1 MNKYQE
7 RYIKKDLIGIGVNS
21 FVFKG
26 YDKINKTV
34 VAIKVKYKIKNEEKK
49 YLQGEYNLYQKINNE
64 YSIKI
69 FDIYE
74 NEEAYYIIMEYIE
87 LNLKNFLLEQKMKKK
102 KIEKTFI
109 MNILTQLNEFL
120 FILLENSII
129 NRIIKIENIF
139 LIKES
144 QKQNKYKIK
153 INIFGLY
160 KNYYNNIN
168 FKEIIYY
175 PPEMG
180 KNNFKNDYIWNIG
193 ILIYKIYFYNECPF
207 GDNIKDI
214 YFNRVNFHI
223 LKYPEDKEIKGILSN
238 IFVKLQKR
246 INFHKYLYEYFK
258 NESSLNFIK
267 NKINNILEDNSENE
281 KELKI
286 KEFVENFT
294 EKKNKNEELRKQIVE
309 SLNDSDYN
317 VNISLSHANFMK
329 EINFKNE
336 NEKKH
341 MHISSFDD
349 IETNEFDFKIINKRY
364 SKNPNEPFIGIG
376 KNSIIFKAYDF
387 KINKLV
393 AIKAIF
399 KLKNKYFLESFSL
412 QLYKNEIEFF
422 DIFKKLNIIKLLDN
436 FENSKFYFFVFE
448 LYDTNLKDLIKSKF
462 PNGLSFELF
471 FEIANIINSI
481 LKNVIKNNYI
491 FKDIKLENI
500 LVKYLNYEK
509 TKFDYKLCD
518 FNEVSNFK
526 YFEKYKI
533 QDYFEFYSPEI
544 LENSFL
550 NIKSSLWSLGILYY
564 QMLFNEFPFDLKM
577 ENFFKSLF
585 VDKKLVLKKT
595 QNKHVNMILNKLLE
609 INVDKRCDWD
619 EYFNLF
625 ENLKKEIELTKNEK
639 KDSQKNED
647 ILINDENKIINYK
660 SNNTKNKNN
669 LINYES
675 NNIKNENN
683 LINYESI
690 NTKNEKKNL
699 INNESN
705 IIKNENKY
713 DSNFTKNE
721 NEDKNIDSNIKNED
735 LQQNNYNNSFSV
747 YNLNIKKNFKN
758 PTKKLINKLD
768 LNPVDNFIL
777 FTTLKNENFI
787 IISLNYQL
795 YYYNFNDNLK
805 KNVIQIKSYNKKKI
819 LCLKYYFSKNMDY
832 LITSSIDNLI
842 IIYDIQNNFKKLNII
857 DNIGINC
864 DENNDYLLF
873 SFTQFE
879 LNNNNYLLTTCFN
892 DNFIKL
898 LDFNGE
904 NKQIFFNYNN
914 VKKIDIYYCEQ
925 NYIFYVIILGQN
937 NVFSINFD
945 KKENKTIFSKNNNN
959 LIINNFEVFDNEN
972 KIVLIESY
980 ECGNILIY
988 DFILGN
994 LLKKINVCEK
1004 INDFIILNN
1013 DYLFIASDDSL
1024 LYQINVNNEEVIN
1037 FPLKNSIIK
1046 LDKFIKNKS
1055 DTNNEDNEY
1064 IIGLNDKKQLFV
1076 WESINLEKYN
1086 QMKKINKK

>member
-1 MNKYQE
+1 
-7 RYIKKDLIGIGVNS
+7 
-21 FVFKG
+21 
-26 YDKINKTV
+26 
-34 VAIKVKYKIKNEEKK
+34 
-49 YLQGEYNLYQKINNE
+49 
-64 YSIKI
+64 
-69 FDIYE
+69 
-74 NEEAYYIIMEYIE
+74 
-87 LNLKNFLLEQKMKKK
+87 
-102 KIEKTFI
+102 
-109 MNILTQLNEFL
+109 
-120 FILLENSII
+120 
-129 NRIIKIENIF
+129 
-139 LIKES
+139 
-144 QKQNKYKIK
+144 
-153 INIFGLY
+153 
-160 KNYYNNIN
+160 
-168 FKEIIYY
+168 
-175 PPEMG
+175 
-180 KNNFKNDYIWNIG
+180 
-193 ILIYKIYFYNECPF
+193 
-207 GDNIKDI
+207 
-214 YFNRVNFHI
+214 
-223 LKYPEDKEIKGILSN
+223 
-238 IFVKLQKR
+238 
-246 INFHKYLYEYFK
+246 
-258 NESSLNFIK
+258 
-267 NKINNILEDNSENE
+267 
-281 KELKI
+281 
-286 KEFVENFT
+286 
-294 EKKNKNEELRKQIVE
+294 
-309 SLNDSDYN
+309 
-317 VNISLSHANFMK
+317 
-329 EINFKNE
+329 
-336 NEKKH
+336 
-341 MHISSFDD
+341 
-349 IETNEFDFKIINKRY
+349 
-364 SKNPNEPFIGIG
+364 
-376 KNSIIFKAYDF
+376 
-387 KINKLV
+387 
-393 AIKAIF
+393 
-399 KLKNKYFLESFSL
+399 
-412 QLYKNEIEFF
+412 
-422 DIFKKLNIIKLLDN
+422 
-436 FENSKFYFFVFE
+436 
-448 LYDTNLKDLIKSKF
+448 
-462 PNGLSFELF
+462 
-471 FEIANIINSI
+471 
-481 LKNVIKNNYI
+481 
-491 FKDIKLENI
+491 
-500 LVKYLNYEK
+500 
-509 TKFDYKLCD
+509 
-518 FNEVSNFK
+518 
-526 YFEKYKI
+526 
-533 QDYFEFYSPEI
+533 
-544 LENSFL
+544 
-550 NIKSSLWSLGILYY
+550 
-564 QMLFNEFPFDLKM
+564 MLFNEFPFDLKM

-787 IISLNYQL
+787 IISLNYKL

-819 LCLKYYFSKNMDY
+819 LCLKYYFSKNIDY

-842 IIYDIQNNFKKLNII
+842 IIYDIQNNFNKVNII
-857 DNIGINC
+857 ENIGINC
-864 DENNDYLLF
+864 DENNDFLLF

-1024 LYQINVNNEEVIN
+1024 LYQININNEEVIN

-1046 LDKFIKNKS
+1046 INKFIKSKS
-1055 DTNNEDNEY
+1055 DTNNEDIEY
-1064 IIGLNDKKQLFV
+1064 IIGLNDKKQLLL

-1086 QMKKINKK
+1086 QMKKINNK

>member
-7 RYIKKDLIGIGVNS
+7 RYIKQDLIGRGVNS

-26 YDKINKTV
+26 YDKINKTI
-34 VAIKVKYKIKNEEKK
+34 VAIKVKYKIQNEEKK

-87 LNLKNFLLEQKMKKK
+87 LNLKTFLLEQKMKNKI
-102 KIEKTFI
+102 IEKTFI
-109 MNILTQLNEFL
+109 MNILTQLNIFL
-120 FILLENSII
+120 FKLLENNII

-139 LIKES
+139 LIKDS
-144 QKQNKYKIK
+144 QKHNNYKIK

-193 ILIYKIYFYNECPF
+193 IIIYKIYFYNECPF

-214 YFNRVNFHI
+214 YFNRINFHI
-223 LKYPEDKEIKGILSN
+223 LKYPEDEEIKGILSN
-238 IFVKLQKR
+238 IFVNLQKR
-246 INFHKYLYEYFK
+246 INFNKYLYNYFK

-267 NKINNILEDNSENE
+267 NKINSILEDNSENE
-281 KELKI
+281 KDIKI
-286 KEFVENFT
+286 KEFVDNLT
-294 EKKNKNEELRKQIVE
+294 EKKKKSEELHKQIVN
-309 SLNDSDYN
+309 SLNNCDFN
-317 VNISLSHANFMK
+317 VNISASHS
-329 EINFKNE
+329 NFKNE
-336 NEKKH
+336 INIKNENTTKH

-349 IETNEFDFKIINKRY
+349 YENNEFDFKIINKRY
-364 SKNPNEPFIGIG
+364 SKKPSEPFIGIG

-387 KINKLV
+387 NINKLV

-399 KLKNKYFLESFSL
+399 KLKNKYFLESFSV

-462 PNGLSFELF
+462 PNGLSIELF

-509 TKFDYKLCD
+509 TKFDFKLCD

-533 QDYFEFYSPEI
+533 KDYFEFYSPEI

-564 QMLFNEFPFDLKM
+564 QMLFNEFPFDLKK

-585 VDKKLVLKKT
+585 IDKKLILKKT
-595 QNKHVNMILNKLLE
+595 QDKHINIILNKLLE

-625 ENLKKEIELTKNEK
+625 ENFKNEIEK
-639 KDSQKNED
+639 KDSQKNENN
-647 ILINDENKIINYK
+647 LINDEINN
-660 SNNTKNKNN
+660 S
-669 LINYES
+669 
-675 NNIKNENN
+675 KNENN
-683 LINYESI
+683 LINYKS
-690 NTKNEKKNL
+690 NNKKNENNLIDYESNNTKNL
-699 INNESN
+699 INYESN
-705 IIKNENKY
+705 KTKNEIEYN
-713 DSNFTKNE
+713 SNFTKNE
-721 NEDKNIDSNIKNED
+721 NEDKNFDLNINNLD
-735 LQQNNYNNSFSV
+735 LQQKIYNNSFSV
-747 YNLNIKKNFKN
+747 YNLNIKKKFKN

-768 LNPVDNFIL
+768 LNPVDNFII

-787 IISLNYQL
+787 IISLSNKL

-805 KNVIQIKSYNKKKI
+805 KNVIPIKNYNKKKI
-819 LCLKYYFSKNMDY
+819 LCLNYYFSKNIDY

-842 IIYDIQNNFKKLNII
+842 IIYDIQNNFNKVNII
-857 DNIGINC
+857 ENIGINC

-898 LDFNGE
+898 LDFNGD

-914 VKKIDIYYCEQ
+914 VKKIDIYYCNQ

-959 LIINNFEVFDNEN
+959 MIINNFEVFDNDN

-980 ECGNILIY
+980 ECGNVLIY

-1004 INDFIILNN
+1004 INDFIIINN
-1013 DYLFIASDDSL
+1013 DYLFIAADDSL
-1024 LYQINVNNEEVIN
+1024 LYQININNEEVIN

-1046 LDKFIKNKS
+1046 INKFIKSKS
-1055 DTNNEDNEY
+1055 DTNNEDIEY
-1064 IIGLNDKKQLFV
+1064 IIGLNDKKQLLL

-1086 QMKKINKK
+1086 QMKKINNK